1 MNPEHTIAVKF
12 GTSMNNK
19 HYPTHT
25 RFWKD
30 LTKLICLSGVLIALS
45 SYADTAKQV
54 WPADSAQMQ
63 LTKEIVDIMETKHFR
78 KQKLDDALSSML
90 LDNYLKS
97 LDPNR
102 MIFLQADIDEFN
114 GYRNKL
120 DDEMAAGKLTSAQL
134 IYQRYFDRYS
144 ARLDWVIK
152 QVEPV
157 VKNETFTGNDE
168 IEIDRKDSPWPADA
182 QVADQLWMRYLK
194 NDILGLRLADK
205 PTENI
210 ATTLTRRFKTQL
222 DRLHKQSPMD
232 NFEIFM
238 NAYTELYDPHTN
250 YLSPKSSENF
260 DISMAL
266 SLDGIGAVLEKDD
279 EYTKVT
285 RLVPAGPAD
294 KQGELKAGD
303 HIVSI
308 AQGQNSEDW
317 TDVIGWRLDEVVDL
331 IRGKANTWVRLQI
344 KRGEGAIKTIAIKR
358 EKVKLEDQA
367 ASKKIIEIPGST
379 PGNPLHIAVITLPNF
394 YLDFEA
400 LRRGDLDTKSTTRD
414 VARILNELSSS
425 QVDGIVID
433 LRDNGGGSLME
444 ATQLTDL
451 FIDQGP
457 VVQIMNSNNQVDRRN
472 RAIGTVNYNGPLL
485 LLVNHLSASASE
497 IFAGAIQD
505 YQRGLIVGDQTFGK
519 GTVQT
524 LIPLEQGKLKITEAK
539 FYRVSGDSTQHRGVV
554 PDINFPALLPY
565 DEIGESALQ
574 HALPWDQIQPAPHY
588 RFADIDST
596 TPALKADHESRM
608 KNNIE
613 YDFLLKRSQWLEEQR
628 KRKTIPLNL
637 VKRDQLKKEEDE
649 KIIQMTNTVRI
660 AKGLPVFKSISEIE
674 DDAQKKRDAKD
685 PKDDFLLMESAKIL
699 GDFIQKRPDQAQ
711 KIAVNPQQ

>member
-1 MNPEHTIAVKF
+1 
-12 GTSMNNK
+12 MNNK

>member
-1 MNPEHTIAVKF
+1 
-12 GTSMNNK
+12 MNNK

-45 SYADTAKQV
+45 SNADTAKQV

>member
-1 MNPEHTIAVKF
+1 MNPENTIAVKF
-12 GTSMNNK
+12 GTTMNNK

-120 DDEMAAGKLTSAQL
+120 DDEMSAGKLTSAQL

-168 IEIDRKDSPWPADA
+168 IEIDRKESPWPADA

-250 YLSPKSSENF
+250 YLSPKSSDNF

-317 TDVIGWRLDEVVDL
+317 TDVIGWRLDEVVDQ
-331 IRGKANTWVRLQI
+331 IRGKANTWVRLQV

-367 ASKKIIEIPGST
+367 ASKKIVEIPGST
-379 PGNPLHIAVITLPNF
+379 PGKPLHIAVITLPNF

-457 VVQIMNSNNQVDRRN
+457 VVQIMNSSNQVDRRN
-472 RAIGTVNYNGPLL
+472 RAVGTVNYNGPLL

-660 AKGLPVFKSISEIE
+660 AKGLPAFKSISEIE

>member
-565 DEIGESALQ
+565 EEIGESALQ

>member
-1 MNPEHTIAVKF
+1 MNKYY
-12 GTSMNNK
+12 SMPARLLNN
-19 HYPTHT
+19 
-25 RFWKD
+25 
-30 LTKLICLSGVLIALS
+30 LTKLICFSAAVLVFAVH
-45 SYADTAKQV
+45 ADTAKPV
-54 WPADSAQMQ
+54 WPEDSAQTQ
-63 LTKEIVDIMETKHFR
+63 LTREIVDIMQEKHFR

-90 LDNYLKS
+90 LDNYLKA

-102 MIFLQADIDEFN
+102 MIFIQADIDEFN
-114 GYRNKL
+114 KYRNKL
-120 DDEMAAGKLTSAQL
+120 DDDLVAGKLTSAEN
-134 IYQRYFDRYS
+134 IYQRYYDRYT
-144 ARLDWVIK
+144 ARLDWAIK
-152 QVEPV
+152 QVEPA
-157 VKNETFTGNDE
+157 VKNENFSGNDE
-168 IEIDRKDSPWPADA
+168 IEVDRKDSPWPADMQA
-182 QVADQLWMRYLK
+182 ADQLWLRYVK
-194 NDILGLRLADK
+194 NDILSLKLADK

-210 ATTLTRRFKTQL
+210 GTTLTRRFQTQL
-222 DRLHKQSPMD
+222 ERLKKQSPMD

-250 YLSPKSSENF
+250 YMSPKSSENF

-266 SLDGIGAVLEKDD
+266 SLEGIGAVLEKDG

-303 HIVSI
+303 HIISI
-308 AQGQNSEDW
+308 AQGQNGEDW
-317 TDVIGWRLDEVVDL
+317 TDVVGWRLDEVVEL
-331 IRGKANTWVRLQI
+331 IRGKTDTWVRLQV
-344 KRGEGAIKTIAIKR
+344 KRGEASIKTVSIKR

-367 ASKKIIEIPGST
+367 ASKKMIQIPGST
-379 PGNPLHIAVITLPNF
+379 PGNPLNIAVITVPNF

-400 LRRGDLDTKSTTRD
+400 MRRGDPDAKSTTKD
-414 VARILNELSSS
+414 VARILNELSTSR
-425 QVDGIVID
+425 VDGIVID

-457 VVQIMNSNNQVDRRN
+457 VVQILNSDNQVDRRN
-472 RAIGTVNYNGPLL
+472 RAIGSVNYNGPLL
-485 LLVNHLSASASE
+485 VLVNHLSASASE

-505 YQRGLIVGDQTFGK
+505 YQRGFIVGDQTFGK

-524 LIPLEQGKLKITEAK
+524 LVPLNQGKLKITEAK

-588 RFADIDST
+588 RFADLDSS
-596 TPALKADHESRM
+596 TPALIANHENRM
-608 KNNIE
+608 KNNPE
-613 YDFLLKRSQWLEEQR
+613 YDFLLQRTQWMEEQR

-637 VKRDQLKKEEDE
+637 AKRDELKKQEDE
-649 KIIQMTNTVRI
+649 KLLRMTNAVRT
-660 AKGLPVFKSISEIE
+660 AKGLPAFKTISEIE
-674 DDAQKKRDAKD
+674 DDAQKKRDAKN
-685 PKDDFLLMESAKIL
+685 PQDDFLLMESARIL
-699 GDFIQKRPDQAQ
+699 GDFIERQANQ
-711 KIAVNPQQ
+711 SGKLVASQQ

>member
-1 MNPEHTIAVKF
+1 MK
-12 GTSMNNK
+12 SLM
-19 HYPTHT
+19 
-25 RFWKD
+25 
-30 LTKLICLSGVLIALS
+30 KLLCLSGSLVAAL
-45 SYADTAKQV
+45 SYADAPTKQV

-78 KQKLDDALSSML
+78 KLKLDDALSSML

-114 GYRNKL
+114 GYRNKI
-120 DDEMAAGKLTSAQL
+120 DDEMAAGKLTSPQL
-134 IYQRYFDRYS
+134 IYQRYYDRYS

-317 TDVIGWRLDEVVDL
+317 TDVIGWRLDEVVDQ
-331 IRGKANTWVRLQI
+331 IRGKADTWVRLQI
-344 KRGEGAIKTIAIKR
+344 KRGEDSIKTIAIKR

-379 PGNPLHIAVITLPNF
+379 PGKPLHIAAITLPNF

-400 LRRGDLDTKSTTRD
+400 LRRGDSDTKSTTRD
-414 VARILNELSSS
+414 VARILNELSAS

-472 RAIGTVNYNGPLL
+472 RAVGTVNYNGPLL

-524 LIPLEQGKLKITEAK
+524 LIPLEKGKLKITEAK

-660 AKGLPVFKSISEIE
+660 AKGLPAFKSMSEIE

-711 KIAVNPQQ
+711 KMAVNPQ

>member
-1 MNPEHTIAVKF
+1 
-12 GTSMNNK
+12 
-19 HYPTHT
+19 
-25 RFWKD
+25 
-30 LTKLICLSGVLIALS
+30 
-45 SYADTAKQV
+45 
-54 WPADSAQMQ
+54 
-63 LTKEIVDIMETKHFR
+63 
-78 KQKLDDALSSML
+78 
-90 LDNYLKS
+90 
-97 LDPNR
+97 
-102 MIFLQADIDEFN
+102 
-114 GYRNKL
+114 
-120 DDEMAAGKLTSAQL
+120 
-134 IYQRYFDRYS
+134 
-144 ARLDWVIK
+144 
-152 QVEPV
+152 
-157 VKNETFTGNDE
+157 
-168 IEIDRKDSPWPADA
+168 
-182 QVADQLWMRYLK
+182 
-194 NDILGLRLADK
+194 
-205 PTENI
+205 
-210 ATTLTRRFKTQL
+210 
-222 DRLHKQSPMD
+222 
-232 NFEIFM
+232 
-238 NAYTELYDPHTN
+238 
-250 YLSPKSSENF
+250 
-260 DISMAL
+260 
-266 SLDGIGAVLEKDD
+266 
-279 EYTKVT
+279 
-285 RLVPAGPAD
+285 
-294 KQGELKAGD
+294 
-303 HIVSI
+303 
-308 AQGQNSEDW
+308 
-317 TDVIGWRLDEVVDL
+317 
-331 IRGKANTWVRLQI
+331 
-344 KRGEGAIKTIAIKR
+344 
-358 EKVKLEDQA
+358 
-367 ASKKIIEIPGST
+367 
-379 PGNPLHIAVITLPNF
+379 LPNF

-565 DEIGESALQ
+565 EEIGESALQ

>member
-1 MNPEHTIAVKF
+1 
-12 GTSMNNK
+12 MNNK

-182 QVADQLWMRYLK
+182 QVQDQLWMRYLK

-565 DEIGESALQ
+565 EEIGESALQ

-660 AKGLPVFKSISEIE
+660 EKGLPVFKSISEIE

>member
-1 MNPEHTIAVKF
+1 MKSLI
-12 GTSMNNK
+12 
-19 HYPTHT
+19 
-25 RFWKD
+25 
-30 LTKLICLSGVLIALS
+30 KLLCLSGSLVAAL
-45 SYADTAKQV
+45 SYADTPTKQV

-114 GYRNKL
+114 GYRNKI
-120 DDEMAAGKLTSAQL
+120 DDEMAAGNLTSPQL
-134 IYQRYFDRYS
+134 IYQRYYDRYS

-308 AQGQNSEDW
+308 AQGQNSENW
-317 TDVIGWRLDEVVDL
+317 TDVIGWRLDEVVDQ
-331 IRGKANTWVRLQI
+331 IRGKADTWVRLQI
-344 KRGEGAIKTIAIKR
+344 KRGEGSIKTIAIKR

-379 PGNPLHIAVITLPNF
+379 PGKPLQIAVITLPNF

-400 LRRGDLDTKSTTRD
+400 LRRGDIDTKSTTRD
-414 VARILNELSSS
+414 VARILNELSAS

-472 RAIGTVNYNGPLL
+472 RAVGTVNYNGPLL

-524 LIPLEQGKLKITEAK
+524 LIPLEKGKLKITEAK

-660 AKGLPVFKSISEIE
+660 AKGLPAFKSMSEIE

-711 KIAVNPQQ
+711 KMAVNPQ

>member
-1 MNPEHTIAVKF
+1 
-12 GTSMNNK
+12 MNNK

-238 NAYTELYDPHTN
+238 NAYTELCDPHTN

-565 DEIGESALQ
+565 EEIGESALQ